1 MPASEDSA
9 SSGVGTQRGGKGRL
23 ARFAEW
29 RRGRPFVP
37 GLLVLLSGVV
47 IMTPAYLTVRIS
59 DLLVMISTLS
69 GVSTLFLGAAQI
81 MFGLGIW
88 LKPSTSV
95 YLGVFAI
102 LLSLVALPASNIG
115 GFLLGSLLGIF
126 GGALALAWEPGDGK
140 RKKPKAAAAEPAEER
155 GEESAEE
162 RGEESAE
169 GAEEGSEES
178 AEERGE
184 NGAEDGDASQS
195 GGGGYSA
202 TIAAL
207 LVAVGIAT
215 GVGILNANA
224 PYSVAQPA
232 RVGDVGQVTADNVTF
247 KGNVRIGVDTVGTE
261 HGRRDLIRITGDRLE
276 IKNLQ
281 IRLPGQWG
289 DGMLHTGSNVE
300 TYVIDGPVVVEATS
314 LQAVPALADISTIP
328 VKVDI
333 SGGAGDVLHQLG
345 LVPSEAPIPDP
356 VMEVVSL
363 KQVKLDL
370 MHLTGR
376 DMNAPVIHLK
386 AL

>member
-1 MPASEDSA
+1 MPA
-9 SSGVGTQRGGKGRL
+9 KGRL

-29 RRGRPFVP
+29 RRNRPFVP

-47 IMTPAYLTVRIS
+47 IMTPAYLTLRIS

-81 MFGLGIW
+81 MFALGIW
-88 LKPSTSV
+88 LKPATAP

-102 LLSLVALPASNIG
+102 LASLVALPASNIG

-126 GGALALAWEPGDGK
+126 GGAFALAWEPGE
-140 RKKPKAAAAEPAEER
+140 RKPKKAR
-155 GEESAEE
+155 GED
-162 RGEESAE
+162 G
-169 GAEEGSEES
+169 GS
-178 AEERGE
+178 
-184 NGAEDGDASQS
+184 
-195 GGGGYSA
+195 GGGYSA
-202 TIAAL
+202 TVAAL
-207 LVAVGIAT
+207 LVAVGMAT
-215 GVGILNANA
+215 GLDILNANA

-247 KGNVRIGVDTVGTE
+247 KGNVRVGVDSVGTE
-261 HGRRDLIRITGDRLE
+261 QGRRDLLRITGDRLE

-281 IRLPGQWG
+281 IKLPGQWG
-289 DGMLHTGSNVE
+289 DGLMQTGSDVE

-314 LQAVPALADISTIP
+314 LEAVPALAEISTVP

-333 SGGAGDVLHQLG
+333 SAGAGDVLHQLG

-370 MHLTGR
+370 LHLTGR
-376 DMNAPVIHLK
+376 DMNAPVVHLYP
-386 AL
+386 L

>member
-1 MPASEDSA
+1 MPA
-9 SSGVGTQRGGKGRL
+9 KGRL

-29 RRGRPFVP
+29 RRNRPFVP

-47 IMTPAYLTVRIS
+47 IMTPAYLTLRIS

-81 MFGLGIW
+81 MFALGIW
-88 LKPSTSV
+88 LKPATAP

-102 LLSLVALPASNIG
+102 LASLVALPASNIG

-126 GGALALAWEPGDGK
+126 GGAFALAWEPGE
-140 RKKPKAAAAEPAEER
+140 RKPKMAR
-155 GEESAEE
+155 GED
-162 RGEESAE
+162 
-169 GAEEGSEES
+169 
-178 AEERGE
+178 
-184 NGAEDGDASQS
+184 EDGGS
-195 GGGGYSA
+195 GGGYSA
-202 TIAAL
+202 TVAAL
-207 LVAVGIAT
+207 LVAVGMAT
-215 GVGILNANA
+215 GLGILNANA

-247 KGNVRIGVDTVGTE
+247 KGNVRVGVDSVGTE
-261 HGRRDLIRITGDRLE
+261 QGRRDLLRITGDRLE

-281 IRLPGQWG
+281 IKLPGQWG
-289 DGMLHTGSNVE
+289 DGLMQTGSDVE

-314 LQAVPALADISTIP
+314 LEAVPALAEISTVP

-333 SGGAGDVLHQLG
+333 SAGAGDVLHQLG

-370 MHLTGR
+370 LHLTGR
-376 DMNAPVIHLK
+376 DMNAPVVHLYP
-386 AL
+386 L

>member
-1 MPASEDSA
+1 MPA
-9 SSGVGTQRGGKGRL
+9 KGRL

-29 RRGRPFVP
+29 RRNRPFVP

-47 IMTPAYLTVRIS
+47 IMTPAYLTLRIS

-81 MFGLGIW
+81 MFALGIW
-88 LKPSTSV
+88 LKPATAP

-102 LLSLVALPASNIG
+102 LASLVALPASNIG

-126 GGALALAWEPGDGK
+126 GGAFALAWEPGE
-140 RKKPKAAAAEPAEER
+140 RKPKKAR
-155 GEESAEE
+155 GED
-162 RGEESAE
+162 
-169 GAEEGSEES
+169 
-178 AEERGE
+178 
-184 NGAEDGDASQS
+184 EDGGS
-195 GGGGYSA
+195 GGGYSA
-202 TIAAL
+202 TVAAL

-215 GVGILNANA
+215 GLGILNANA

-247 KGNVRIGVDTVGTE
+247 KGNVRVGVDSVGTE
-261 HGRRDLIRITGDRLE
+261 QGRRDLLRITGDRLE

-281 IRLPGQWG
+281 IKLPGQWG
-289 DGMLHTGSNVE
+289 DGLMQTGSDVE

-314 LQAVPALADISTIP
+314 LEAVPALAEISTVP

-333 SGGAGDVLHQLG
+333 SAGAGDVLHQLG

-370 MHLTGR
+370 LHLTGR
-376 DMNAPVIHLK
+376 DMNAPVVHLYP
-386 AL
+386 L

>member
-1 MPASEDSA
+1 MPA
-9 SSGVGTQRGGKGRL
+9 KGRL

-29 RRGRPFVP
+29 RRNRPFVP

-47 IMTPAYLTVRIS
+47 IMTPAYLTLRIS

-81 MFGLGIW
+81 MFALGIW
-88 LKPSTSV
+88 LKPATAP

-102 LLSLVALPASNIG
+102 LVSLVALPASNIG

-126 GGALALAWEPGDGK
+126 GGAFALAWESGE
-140 RKKPKAAAAEPAEER
+140 RKPKKAR
-155 GEESAEE
+155 GEGSG
-162 RGEESAE
+162 GETE
-169 GAEEGSEES
+169 
-178 AEERGE
+178 
-184 NGAEDGDASQS
+184 AEDAESEADTEGEPRSDRGS
-195 GGGGYSA
+195 GGGYSA

-247 KGNVRIGVDTVGTE
+247 KGNVHIGVDSVGTE
-261 HGRRDLIRITGDRLE
+261 HGGRDLLRITGDRLE

-289 DGMLHTGSNVE
+289 DGLMQTGPDVE
-300 TYVIDGPVVVEATS
+300 TYVVEGPVVVEATS
-314 LQAVPALADISTIP
+314 LEAVPALAEISTVP

-333 SGGAGDVLHQLG
+333 SAGVGDVLHQLG

-376 DMNAPVIHLK
+376 NMDAPVVHLYP
-386 AL
+386 L

>member
-1 MPASEDSA
+1 MPA
-9 SSGVGTQRGGKGRL
+9 KGRL

-29 RRGRPFVP
+29 RRNRPFVP

-47 IMTPAYLTVRIS
+47 IMTPAYLTLRIS

-81 MFGLGIW
+81 MFALGIW
-88 LKPSTSV
+88 LKPATAP

-102 LLSLVALPASNIG
+102 LASLVALPASNIG

-126 GGALALAWEPGDGK
+126 GGAFALAWEPGE
-140 RKKPKAAAAEPAEER
+140 RKPKMAR
-155 GEESAEE
+155 GED
-162 RGEESAE
+162 G
-169 GAEEGSEES
+169 GS
-178 AEERGE
+178 
-184 NGAEDGDASQS
+184 
-195 GGGGYSA
+195 GGGYSA
-202 TIAAL
+202 TVAAL

-215 GVGILNANA
+215 GLGILNANA

-247 KGNVRIGVDTVGTE
+247 KGNVRVGVDSVGTE
-261 HGRRDLIRITGDRLE
+261 QGRRDLLRITGDRLE

-281 IRLPGQWG
+281 IKLPGQWG
-289 DGMLHTGSNVE
+289 DGLMQTGPDVE

-314 LQAVPALADISTIP
+314 LEAVPALAEISTVP

-333 SGGAGDVLHQLG
+333 SAGAGDVLHQLG

-370 MHLTGR
+370 LHLTGR
-376 DMNAPVIHLK
+376 DMNAPVVHLYP
-386 AL
+386 L

>member
-1 MPASEDSA
+1 MPA
-9 SSGVGTQRGGKGRL
+9 KGRL

-29 RRGRPFVP
+29 RRNRPFVP

-47 IMTPAYLTVRIS
+47 IMTPAYLTLRIS

-81 MFGLGIW
+81 MFALGIW
-88 LKPSTSV
+88 LKPATAP

-102 LLSLVALPASNIG
+102 LVSLVALPASNIG

-126 GGALALAWEPGDGK
+126 GGAFALAWESGEPGE
-140 RKKPKAAAAEPAEER
+140 RKPKKAR
-155 GEESAEE
+155 GEGKEKD
-162 RGEESAE
+162 
-169 GAEEGSEES
+169 EGS
-178 AEERGE
+178 
-184 NGAEDGDASQS
+184 
-195 GGGGYSA
+195 GGGYSA

-247 KGNVRIGVDTVGTE
+247 KGNVHIGVDSLGTE
-261 HGRRDLIRITGDRLE
+261 HGGRDLLRITGDRLE

-289 DGMLHTGSNVE
+289 DGLMQTGPDVE
-300 TYVIDGPVVVEATS
+300 TYVVEGPVVVEATS
-314 LQAVPALADISTIP
+314 LEAVPALAEISTVP

-333 SGGAGDVLHQLG
+333 SAGAGDVLHQLG

-370 MHLTGR
+370 MHLSGR
-376 DMNAPVIHLK
+376 DMNAPVVHLYP
-386 AL
+386 L

>member
-1 MPASEDSA
+1 MPA
-9 SSGVGTQRGGKGRL
+9 KGRL

-29 RRGRPFVP
+29 RRNRPFVP

-47 IMTPAYLTVRIS
+47 IMTPAYLTLRIS

-81 MFGLGIW
+81 MFALGIW
-88 LKPSTSV
+88 LKPATAP

-102 LLSLVALPASNIG
+102 LASLVALPASNIG

-126 GGALALAWEPGDGK
+126 GGAFALAWEPGE
-140 RKKPKAAAAEPAEER
+140 RKPKKAR
-155 GEESAEE
+155 GED
-162 RGEESAE
+162 
-169 GAEEGSEES
+169 
-178 AEERGE
+178 
-184 NGAEDGDASQS
+184 EDGGS
-195 GGGGYSA
+195 GGGYSA
-202 TIAAL
+202 TVAAL

-215 GVGILNANA
+215 GLGILNANA

-247 KGNVRIGVDTVGTE
+247 KGNVRVGVDSVGTE
-261 HGRRDLIRITGDRLE
+261 QGRRDLLRITGDRLE

-281 IRLPGQWG
+281 IKLPGQWG
-289 DGMLHTGSNVE
+289 DGLMQTGPDVE

-314 LQAVPALADISTIP
+314 LEAVPALAEISTVP

-333 SGGAGDVLHQLG
+333 SAGAGDVLHQLG
-345 LVPSEAPIPDP
+345 LVSSEAPIPDP

-370 MHLTGR
+370 LHLTGR
-376 DMNAPVIHLK
+376 DMNAPVVHLYP
-386 AL
+386 L

>member
-1 MPASEDSA
+1 MPA
-9 SSGVGTQRGGKGRL
+9 KGRL

-29 RRGRPFVP
+29 RRNRPFVP

-47 IMTPAYLTVRIS
+47 IMTPAYLTLRIS

-81 MFGLGIW
+81 MFALGIW
-88 LKPSTSV
+88 LKPATAP
-95 YLGVFAI
+95 YLGAFAI
-102 LLSLVALPASNIG
+102 LASLVALPASNIG

-126 GGALALAWEPGDGK
+126 GGAFALAWEPGE
-140 RKKPKAAAAEPAEER
+140 RKPKKAR
-155 GEESAEE
+155 GED
-162 RGEESAE
+162 G
-169 GAEEGSEES
+169 GS
-178 AEERGE
+178 
-184 NGAEDGDASQS
+184 
-195 GGGGYSA
+195 GGGYSA
-202 TIAAL
+202 TVAAL
-207 LVAVGIAT
+207 LVAVGMAT
-215 GVGILNANA
+215 GLGILNANA

-247 KGNVRIGVDTVGTE
+247 KGNVRVGVDSVGTE
-261 HGRRDLIRITGDRLE
+261 QGRRDLLRITGDRLE

-281 IRLPGQWG
+281 IKLPGQWG
-289 DGMLHTGSNVE
+289 DGLMQTGSDVE

-314 LQAVPALADISTIP
+314 LEAVPALAEISTVP

-333 SGGAGDVLHQLG
+333 SAGAGDVLHQLG

-370 MHLTGR
+370 LHLTGR
-376 DMNAPVIHLK
+376 DMNASVVHLYP
-386 AL
+386 L

>member
-1 MPASEDSA
+1 MPA
-9 SSGVGTQRGGKGRL
+9 KGRL

-29 RRGRPFVP
+29 RRNRPFVP

-47 IMTPAYLTVRIS
+47 IMTPAYLTLRIS

-81 MFGLGIW
+81 MFALGIW
-88 LKPSTSV
+88 LKPATAP

-102 LLSLVALPASNIG
+102 LASLVALPASNIG

-126 GGALALAWEPGDGK
+126 GGAFALAWEPGE
-140 RKKPKAAAAEPAEER
+140 RKPKMAR
-155 GEESAEE
+155 GED
-162 RGEESAE
+162 G
-169 GAEEGSEES
+169 GS
-178 AEERGE
+178 
-184 NGAEDGDASQS
+184 
-195 GGGGYSA
+195 GGGYSA
-202 TIAAL
+202 TVAAL

-247 KGNVRIGVDTVGTE
+247 KGNVRISVDSVGTE
-261 HGRRDLIRITGDRLE
+261 HGRRDLIRITGDRLQ

-281 IRLPGQWG
+281 IQLPGQWG
-289 DGMLHTGSNVE
+289 DGMLRTGSKVE
-300 TYVIDGPVVVEATS
+300 TYVVEGPVVVEATS
-314 LQAVPALADISTIP
+314 LEAVPALAEISTVP

-333 SGGAGDVLHQLG
+333 SAGAGDVLHQLG

-370 MHLTGR
+370 LHLTGR
-376 DMNAPVIHLK
+376 DMNAPVVHLYP
-386 AL
+386 L

>member
-1 MPASEDSA
+1 MPA
-9 SSGVGTQRGGKGRL
+9 KGRL

-29 RRGRPFVP
+29 RRNRPFVP

-47 IMTPAYLTVRIS
+47 IMTPAYLTLRIS

-69 GVSTLFLGAAQI
+69 GVSTLFLGAGQI
-81 MFGLGIW
+81 MFALGIW
-88 LKPSTSV
+88 LKPATAP

-102 LLSLVALPASNIG
+102 LVSLVALPASNIG

-126 GGALALAWEPGDGK
+126 GGAFALAWESGE
-140 RKKPKAAAAEPAEER
+140 RKPKKTRSKSSGGGAG
-155 GEESAEE
+155 GETE
-162 RGEESAE
+162 
-169 GAEEGSEES
+169 
-178 AEERGE
+178 
-184 NGAEDGDASQS
+184 AEDAESEADTEGEPRSDRGSD
-195 GGGGYSA
+195 GGYSA
-202 TIAAL
+202 TVAAL

-247 KGNVRIGVDTVGTE
+247 KGNVRVGVDSVGTE
-261 HGRRDLIRITGDRLE
+261 QGGRDLLRITGDRLE

-281 IRLPGQWG
+281 IKLPGQWG
-289 DGMLHTGSNVE
+289 DGLMQTGPDVE
-300 TYVIDGPVVVEATS
+300 TYVIEGPVVVEATS
-314 LQAVPALADISTIP
+314 LEAVPALAEISTVP

-333 SGGAGDVLHQLG
+333 SAGAGDVLHQLG

-376 DMNAPVIHLK
+376 DMNAPVVHLYP
-386 AL
+386 L

>member
-1 MPASEDSA
+1 MPA
-9 SSGVGTQRGGKGRL
+9 KGRL

-29 RRGRPFVP
+29 RRNRPFVP

-47 IMTPAYLTVRIS
+47 IMTPAYLTLRIS

-81 MFGLGIW
+81 MFALGIW
-88 LKPSTSV
+88 LKPATAP

-102 LLSLVALPASNIG
+102 LASLVALPASNIG

-126 GGALALAWEPGDGK
+126 GGAFALAWEPGE
-140 RKKPKAAAAEPAEER
+140 RKPKKAR
-155 GEESAEE
+155 GED
-162 RGEESAE
+162 G
-169 GAEEGSEES
+169 GS
-178 AEERGE
+178 
-184 NGAEDGDASQS
+184 
-195 GGGGYSA
+195 GGGYSA
-202 TIAAL
+202 TVAAL
-207 LVAVGIAT
+207 LVAVGMAT
-215 GVGILNANA
+215 GLGILNANA

-247 KGNVRIGVDTVGTE
+247 KGNVRVGVDSVGTE
-261 HGRRDLIRITGDRLE
+261 QGRRDLLRITGDRLE

-281 IRLPGQWG
+281 IKLPGQWG
-289 DGMLHTGSNVE
+289 DGLMQTGPDVE

-314 LQAVPALADISTIP
+314 LEAVPALAEISTVP

-333 SGGAGDVLHQLG
+333 SAGAGDVLHQLG

-370 MHLTGR
+370 LHLTGR
-376 DMNAPVIHLK
+376 DMNAPVVHLYP
-386 AL
+386 L

>member
-1 MPASEDSA
+1 MPA
-9 SSGVGTQRGGKGRL
+9 RGRL

-47 IMTPAYLTVRIS
+47 IMTPAYLTLRIN

-88 LKPSTSV
+88 LKPATAP

-126 GGALALAWEPGDGK
+126 GGAFALAWEPGDGK
-140 RKKPKAAAAEPAEER
+140 RKKAKATAVEPAGSAELA
-155 GEESAEE
+155 ESAE
-162 RGEESAE
+162 SAE
-169 GAEEGSEES
+169 STGESVGDGGDGA
-178 AEERGE
+178 
-184 NGAEDGDASQS
+184 DGDAPQS
-195 GGGGYSA
+195 GGGYSA
-202 TIAAL
+202 TVAAL

-224 PYSVAQPA
+224 PYSAAQPA

-247 KGNVRIGVDTVGTE
+247 KGNVRISVDSVGTE
-261 HGRRDLIRITGDRLE
+261 HGRRDLIRITGDRLQ

-281 IRLPGQWG
+281 IQLPGQWG
-289 DGMLHTGSNVE
+289 DGMLRTGSKVE
-300 TYVIDGPVVVEATS
+300 TYVVEGPVVVEATS
-314 LQAVPALADISTIP
+314 LEAVPALAEISTIP

-333 SGGAGDVLHQLG
+333 SGSAGDVLHQLG

-370 MHLTGR
+370 LHLTGR
-376 DMNAPVIHLK
+376 DMNAPVVHLK

>member
-1 MPASEDSA
+1 MPA
-9 SSGVGTQRGGKGRL
+9 KGRL

-29 RRGRPFVP
+29 RRNRPFVP

-47 IMTPAYLTVRIS
+47 IMTPAYLTLRIS

-81 MFGLGIW
+81 MFALGIW
-88 LKPSTSV
+88 LKPATAP

-102 LLSLVALPASNIG
+102 LVSLVALPASNIG

-126 GGALALAWEPGDGK
+126 GGAFALAWESGE
-140 RKKPKAAAAEPAEER
+140 RKPKKTR
-155 GEESAEE
+155 SK
-162 RGEESAE
+162 S
-169 GAEEGSEES
+169 
-178 AEERGE
+178 
-184 NGAEDGDASQS
+184 S
-195 GGGGYSA
+195 GGGTGGETEAEDAESEADTEGEPRSDRGSDGGYSS
-202 TIAAL
+202 TVAAL

-247 KGNVRIGVDTVGTE
+247 KGNVRVGVDSVGTE
-261 HGRRDLIRITGDRLE
+261 QGGRDLLRITGDRLE

-289 DGMLHTGSNVE
+289 DGLMQTGPDVE
-300 TYVIDGPVVVEATS
+300 TYVIEGPVVVEATS
-314 LQAVPALADISTIP
+314 LEAVPALAEISTVP

-333 SGGAGDVLHQLG
+333 SAGAGDVLHQLG

-376 DMNAPVIHLK
+376 DMNAPVVHLYPR
-386 AL
+386 

>member
-1 MPASEDSA
+1 MPA
-9 SSGVGTQRGGKGRL
+9 KGRL

-29 RRGRPFVP
+29 RRNRPFVP

-47 IMTPAYLTVRIS
+47 IMTPAYLTLRIS

-81 MFGLGIW
+81 MFALGIW
-88 LKPSTSV
+88 LKPATAP

-102 LLSLVALPASNIG
+102 LASLVALPASNIG

-126 GGALALAWEPGDGK
+126 GGAFALAWEPGE
-140 RKKPKAAAAEPAEER
+140 RKPKKAR
-155 GEESAEE
+155 GED
-162 RGEESAE
+162 
-169 GAEEGSEES
+169 
-178 AEERGE
+178 
-184 NGAEDGDASQS
+184 EDGGSD
-195 GGGGYSA
+195 GGYSA
-202 TIAAL
+202 TVAAL

-215 GVGILNANA
+215 GLGILNANA

-247 KGNVRIGVDTVGTE
+247 KGNVRVGVDSVGTE
-261 HGRRDLIRITGDRLE
+261 QGRRDLLRITGDRLE

-281 IRLPGQWG
+281 IKLPGQWG
-289 DGMLHTGSNVE
+289 DGLMQTGPDVE

-314 LQAVPALADISTIP
+314 LEAVPALAEISTVP

-333 SGGAGDVLHQLG
+333 SAGAGDVLHQLG

-370 MHLTGR
+370 LHLTGR
-376 DMNAPVIHLK
+376 DMNAPVVHLYP
-386 AL
+386 L

>member
-1 MPASEDSA
+1 MPA
-9 SSGVGTQRGGKGRL
+9 KGRL

-29 RRGRPFVP
+29 RRNRPFVP

-47 IMTPAYLTVRIS
+47 IMTPAYLTLRIS

-81 MFGLGIW
+81 MFALGIW
-88 LKPSTSV
+88 LKPATAP

-102 LLSLVALPASNIG
+102 LVSLVALPASNIG

-126 GGALALAWEPGDGK
+126 GGAFALAWESGERSE
-140 RKKPKAAAAEPAEER
+140 RKAKKVR
-155 GEESAEE
+155 GE
-162 RGEESAE
+162 
-169 GAEEGSEES
+169 GAGGS
-178 AEERGE
+178 
-184 NGAEDGDASQS
+184 S
-195 GGGGYSA
+195 GSSSDGGYSA
-202 TIAAL
+202 TVAAL

-247 KGNVRIGVDTVGTE
+247 KGNVHIGVDSVGTE
-261 HGRRDLIRITGDRLE
+261 HGGRDLLRITGDRLE

-289 DGMLHTGSNVE
+289 DGLMQTGPDVE
-300 TYVIDGPVVVEATS
+300 TYVIEGPVVVEATS
-314 LQAVPALADISTIP
+314 LEAVPALAEVSTVP

-333 SGGAGDVLHQLG
+333 SAGAGDVLHQLG
-345 LVPSEAPIPDP
+345 LIPSEAPIPDP

-370 MHLTGR
+370 LHLTGR
-376 DMNAPVIHLK
+376 NMEAPVVHLYP
-386 AL
+386 L

>member
-1 MPASEDSA
+1 MPA
-9 SSGVGTQRGGKGRL
+9 KGRL

-29 RRGRPFVP
+29 RRNRPFVP

-47 IMTPAYLTVRIS
+47 IMTPAYLTLRIS

-81 MFGLGIW
+81 MFALGIW
-88 LKPSTSV
+88 LKPATAP

-102 LLSLVALPASNIG
+102 LVSLVALPASNIG

-126 GGALALAWEPGDGK
+126 GGAFALAWESGEPGERSE
-140 RKKPKAAAAEPAEER
+140 RKSKK
-155 GEESAEE
+155 
-162 RGEESAE
+162 
-169 GAEEGSEES
+169 
-178 AEERGE
+178 
-184 NGAEDGDASQS
+184 
-195 GGGGYSA
+195 GGYSA
-202 TIAAL
+202 TVAAL

-247 KGNVRIGVDTVGTE
+247 KGNVRVGVDSVGTE
-261 HGRRDLIRITGDRLE
+261 HGGRDLLRITGDRLE

-289 DGMLHTGSNVE
+289 DGLMQTGPDVE
-300 TYVIDGPVVVEATS
+300 TYVIEGPVVVEATS
-314 LQAVPALADISTIP
+314 LEAVPALKEISTVP

-333 SGGAGDVLHQLG
+333 SAGAGDVLHQLG

-376 DMNAPVIHLK
+376 DMNAPVVHLYP
-386 AL
+386 L

>member
-1 MPASEDSA
+1 MPA
-9 SSGVGTQRGGKGRL
+9 KGRL
-23 ARFAEW
+23 ARFAKW
-29 RRGRPFVP
+29 RRNRPFVP

-47 IMTPAYLTVRIS
+47 IMTPAYLTLRIS

-81 MFGLGIW
+81 MFALGIW
-88 LKPSTSV
+88 LKPATAP

-102 LLSLVALPASNIG
+102 LVSLVALPASNIG

-126 GGALALAWEPGDGK
+126 GGAFALAWESGEPGE
-140 RKKPKAAAAEPAEER
+140 RSERKPKK
-155 GEESAEE
+155 
-162 RGEESAE
+162 
-169 GAEEGSEES
+169 
-178 AEERGE
+178 
-184 NGAEDGDASQS
+184 
-195 GGGGYSA
+195 GGYSA
-202 TIAAL
+202 TVAAL

-247 KGNVRIGVDTVGTE
+247 KGNVRVGVDSVGTE
-261 HGRRDLIRITGDRLE
+261 QGGRDLLRITGDRLE

-281 IRLPGQWG
+281 IKLPGQWG
-289 DGMLHTGSNVE
+289 DGLMQTGPDVE
-300 TYVIDGPVVVEATS
+300 TYVIEGPVVVEATS
-314 LQAVPALADISTIP
+314 LEAVPALAEISTVP

-333 SGGAGDVLHQLG
+333 SAGAGDVLHQLG

-376 DMNAPVIHLK
+376 DMNAPVVHLYP
-386 AL
+386 L

>member
-1 MPASEDSA
+1 MPA
-9 SSGVGTQRGGKGRL
+9 KGRL

-29 RRGRPFVP
+29 RRNRPFVP

-47 IMTPAYLTVRIS
+47 IMTPAYLTLRIS

-81 MFGLGIW
+81 MFALGIW
-88 LKPSTSV
+88 LKPATAP

-102 LLSLVALPASNIG
+102 LASLVALPASNIG
-115 GFLLGSLLGIF
+115 GFLGSLLGIF
-126 GGALALAWEPGDGK
+126 GGAFALAWEPGE
-140 RKKPKAAAAEPAEER
+140 RKPKKAR
-155 GEESAEE
+155 GED
-162 RGEESAE
+162 
-169 GAEEGSEES
+169 
-178 AEERGE
+178 
-184 NGAEDGDASQS
+184 EDGGS
-195 GGGGYSA
+195 GGGYSA
-202 TIAAL
+202 TVAAL

-215 GVGILNANA
+215 GLGILNANA

-247 KGNVRIGVDTVGTE
+247 KGNVRVGVDSVGTE
-261 HGRRDLIRITGDRLE
+261 QGRRDLLRITGDRLE

-281 IRLPGQWG
+281 IKLPGQWG
-289 DGMLHTGSNVE
+289 DGLMQTGPDVE

-314 LQAVPALADISTIP
+314 LEAVPALAEISTVP

-333 SGGAGDVLHQLG
+333 SAGAGDVLHQLG

-370 MHLTGR
+370 LHLTGR
-376 DMNAPVIHLK
+376 DMNAPVVHLYP
-386 AL
+386 L

>member
-1 MPASEDSA
+1 MPA
-9 SSGVGTQRGGKGRL
+9 KGRL

-29 RRGRPFVP
+29 RRNRPFVP

-47 IMTPAYLTVRIS
+47 IMTPAYLTLRIS

-81 MFGLGIW
+81 MFALGIW
-88 LKPSTSV
+88 LKPATAP

-102 LLSLVALPASNIG
+102 LVSLVALPASNIG
-115 GFLLGSLLGIF
+115 GFLLGSWLGIF
-126 GGALALAWEPGDGK
+126 GGAFALAWEPGERSE
-140 RKKPKAAAAEPAEER
+140 RKAKK
-155 GEESAEE
+155 
-162 RGEESAE
+162 
-169 GAEEGSEES
+169 
-178 AEERGE
+178 
-184 NGAEDGDASQS
+184 
-195 GGGGYSA
+195 GGYSA
-202 TIAAL
+202 TVAAL

-232 RVGDVGQVTADNVTF
+232 RVGDVGQVTADYVTF
-247 KGNVRIGVDTVGTE
+247 KGNVHIGVDSVGTE
-261 HGRRDLIRITGDRLE
+261 HGGRDLLCITGDRLE

-289 DGMLHTGSNVE
+289 DGLMQTGPDVE
-300 TYVIDGPVVVEATS
+300 TYVVEGPVVVEATS
-314 LQAVPALADISTIP
+314 LEAVPALAEISTVP

-333 SGGAGDVLHQLG
+333 SAGVGDVLHQLG

-376 DMNAPVIHLK
+376 NMDAPVVHLYP
-386 AL
+386 L

>member
-1 MPASEDSA
+1 MPA
-9 SSGVGTQRGGKGRL
+9 KGRL

-29 RRGRPFVP
+29 RRNRPFVP

-47 IMTPAYLTVRIS
+47 IMTPAYLTLRIS

-81 MFGLGIW
+81 MFALGIW
-88 LKPSTSV
+88 LKPATAP

-102 LLSLVALPASNIG
+102 LASLVALPASNIG

-126 GGALALAWEPGDGK
+126 GGAFALAWEPGE
-140 RKKPKAAAAEPAEER
+140 RKPKKAR
-155 GEESAEE
+155 GED
-162 RGEESAE
+162 G
-169 GAEEGSEES
+169 GS
-178 AEERGE
+178 
-184 NGAEDGDASQS
+184 
-195 GGGGYSA
+195 GGGYSA
-202 TIAAL
+202 TVAAL
-207 LVAVGIAT
+207 LVAVGMAT
-215 GVGILNANA
+215 GLGILNANA

-247 KGNVRIGVDTVGTE
+247 KGNVRVGVDSVGTE
-261 HGRRDLIRITGDRLE
+261 QGRRDLLRITGDRLE
-276 IKNLQ
+276 IKNLE
-281 IRLPGQWG
+281 IKLPGQWG
-289 DGMLHTGSNVE
+289 DGLMQTGSDVE

-314 LQAVPALADISTIP
+314 LEAVPALAEISTVP

-333 SGGAGDVLHQLG
+333 SAGAGDVLHQLG

-370 MHLTGR
+370 LHLTGR
-376 DMNAPVIHLK
+376 DMNAPVVHLYP
-386 AL
+386 L

>member
-1 MPASEDSA
+1 MPA
-9 SSGVGTQRGGKGRL
+9 KGRL

-29 RRGRPFVP
+29 RRNRPFVP

-47 IMTPAYLTVRIS
+47 IMTPAYLTLRIS

-81 MFGLGIW
+81 MFALGIW
-88 LKPSTSV
+88 LKPATAP

-102 LLSLVALPASNIG
+102 LVSLVALPASNIG

-126 GGALALAWEPGDGK
+126 GGAFALAWESGEPGERSE
-140 RKKPKAAAAEPAEER
+140 RKSKKGGGERSSGETGGETEAEVAESEA
-155 GEESAEE
+155 GS
-162 RGEESAE
+162 
-169 GAEEGSEES
+169 EEGS
-178 AEERGE
+178 
-184 NGAEDGDASQS
+184 
-195 GGGGYSA
+195 GGGYSA

-247 KGNVRIGVDTVGTE
+247 KGNVHIGVDSVGTE
-261 HGRRDLIRITGDRLE
+261 HGGRDLLRITGDRLE

-289 DGMLHTGSNVE
+289 DGLMQTGPDVE
-300 TYVIDGPVVVEATS
+300 TYVVEGPVVVEATS
-314 LQAVPALADISTIP
+314 LEAVPALAEISTVP

-333 SGGAGDVLHQLG
+333 SAGAGDVLHQLG

-376 DMNAPVIHLK
+376 NMDAPVVHLYP
-386 AL
+386 L

>member
-1 MPASEDSA
+1 MPA
-9 SSGVGTQRGGKGRL
+9 KGRL

-29 RRGRPFVP
+29 RRNRPFVP

-47 IMTPAYLTVRIS
+47 IMTPAYLTLRIS

-81 MFGLGIW
+81 MFALGIW
-88 LKPSTSV
+88 LKPATAP

-102 LLSLVALPASNIG
+102 LASLVALPASNIG

-126 GGALALAWEPGDGK
+126 GGAFALAWEPGE
-140 RKKPKAAAAEPAEER
+140 RKPKKAR
-155 GEESAEE
+155 GED
-162 RGEESAE
+162 G
-169 GAEEGSEES
+169 GS
-178 AEERGE
+178 
-184 NGAEDGDASQS
+184 
-195 GGGGYSA
+195 GGGYSA
-202 TIAAL
+202 TVAAL

-215 GVGILNANA
+215 GLGILNANA

-247 KGNVRIGVDTVGTE
+247 KGNVRVGVDSVGTE
-261 HGRRDLIRITGDRLE
+261 QGRRDLLRITGDRLE

-281 IRLPGQWG
+281 IKLPGQWG
-289 DGMLHTGSNVE
+289 DGLMQTGSDVE

-314 LQAVPALADISTIP
+314 LEAVPALAEISTVP

-333 SGGAGDVLHQLG
+333 SAGAGDVLHQLG

-370 MHLTGR
+370 LHLTGR
-376 DMNAPVIHLK
+376 DMNAPVVHLYP
-386 AL
+386 L

>member
-1 MPASEDSA
+1 MPA
-9 SSGVGTQRGGKGRL
+9 KGRL

-29 RRGRPFVP
+29 RRNRPFVP

-47 IMTPAYLTVRIS
+47 IMTPAYLTLRIS

-81 MFGLGIW
+81 MFALGIW
-88 LKPSTSV
+88 LKPATAP

-102 LLSLVALPASNIG
+102 LASLVALPASNIG

-126 GGALALAWEPGDGK
+126 GGAFALAWEPGE
-140 RKKPKAAAAEPAEER
+140 RKPKKAR
-155 GEESAEE
+155 GED
-162 RGEESAE
+162 
-169 GAEEGSEES
+169 
-178 AEERGE
+178 
-184 NGAEDGDASQS
+184 EDGGS
-195 GGGGYSA
+195 GGGYSA
-202 TIAAL
+202 TVAAL
-207 LVAVGIAT
+207 LVAVGMAT
-215 GVGILNANA
+215 GLGILNANA

-247 KGNVRIGVDTVGTE
+247 KGNVRVGVDSVGTE
-261 HGRRDLIRITGDRLE
+261 QGRRDLLRITGDRLE

-281 IRLPGQWG
+281 IKLPGQWG
-289 DGMLHTGSNVE
+289 DGLMQTGPDVE

-314 LQAVPALADISTIP
+314 LEAVPALAEISTVP

-333 SGGAGDVLHQLG
+333 SAGAGDVLHQLG

-370 MHLTGR
+370 LHLTGR
-376 DMNAPVIHLK
+376 DMNAPVVHLYP
-386 AL
+386 L

>member
-1 MPASEDSA
+1 MPA
-9 SSGVGTQRGGKGRL
+9 KGRL

-29 RRGRPFVP
+29 RRNRPFVP

-47 IMTPAYLTVRIS
+47 IMTPAYLTLRIS

-81 MFGLGIW
+81 MFALGIW
-88 LKPSTSV
+88 LKPATAP

-102 LLSLVALPASNIG
+102 LVSLVALPASNIG

-126 GGALALAWEPGDGK
+126 GGAFALAWESGE
-140 RKKPKAAAAEPAEER
+140 RKPKKTR
-155 GEESAEE
+155 SK
-162 RGEESAE
+162 S
-169 GAEEGSEES
+169 
-178 AEERGE
+178 
-184 NGAEDGDASQS
+184 S
-195 GGGGYSA
+195 GGGTGGETEAEDAESEADTEGEPRSDRGSDGGYSS
-202 TIAAL
+202 TVAAL

-247 KGNVRIGVDTVGTE
+247 KGNVHIGVDSVGTE
-261 HGRRDLIRITGDRLE
+261 HGGRDLLRITGDRLE

-289 DGMLHTGSNVE
+289 DGLMQTGPDVE
-300 TYVIDGPVVVEATS
+300 TYVLEGPVVVEATS
-314 LQAVPALADISTIP
+314 LEAVPALAEISTVP
-328 VKVDI
+328 VQVDI
-333 SGGAGDVLHQLG
+333 SAGAGDVLHQLG
-345 LVPSEAPIPDP
+345 LIPSEAPIPDP

-370 MHLTGR
+370 LHLTGR
-376 DMNAPVIHLK
+376 NMEAPVVHLYP
-386 AL
+386 L

>member
-1 MPASEDSA
+1 MPA
-9 SSGVGTQRGGKGRL
+9 KGRL

-29 RRGRPFVP
+29 RRNRPFVP
-37 GLLVLLSGVV
+37 GLLVLLSSVV
-47 IMTPAYLTVRIS
+47 IMTPAYLTLRIS

-81 MFGLGIW
+81 MFALGIW
-88 LKPSTSV
+88 LKPATAP

-102 LLSLVALPASNIG
+102 LASLVALPASNIG

-126 GGALALAWEPGDGK
+126 GGAFALAWEPGE
-140 RKKPKAAAAEPAEER
+140 RKPKKAR
-155 GEESAEE
+155 GED
-162 RGEESAE
+162 
-169 GAEEGSEES
+169 
-178 AEERGE
+178 
-184 NGAEDGDASQS
+184 EDGGS
-195 GGGGYSA
+195 GGGYSA
-202 TIAAL
+202 TVAAL

-215 GVGILNANA
+215 GLGILNANA

-247 KGNVRIGVDTVGTE
+247 KGNVRVGVDSVGTE
-261 HGRRDLIRITGDRLE
+261 QGRRDLLRITGDRLE

-281 IRLPGQWG
+281 IKLPGQWG
-289 DGMLHTGSNVE
+289 DGLMQTGPDVE

-314 LQAVPALADISTIP
+314 LEAVPALAEISTVP

-333 SGGAGDVLHQLG
+333 SAGAGDVLHQLG

-370 MHLTGR
+370 LHLTGR
-376 DMNAPVIHLK
+376 DMNAPVVHLYP
-386 AL
+386 L

>member
-1 MPASEDSA
+1 MPA
-9 SSGVGTQRGGKGRL
+9 KGRL

-29 RRGRPFVP
+29 RRNRPFVP

-47 IMTPAYLTVRIS
+47 IMTPAYLTLRIS

-69 GVSTLFLGAAQI
+69 GVSTLFLGAGQI
-81 MFGLGIW
+81 MFALGIW
-88 LKPSTSV
+88 LKPATAP

-102 LLSLVALPASNIG
+102 LASLVALPASNIG

-126 GGALALAWEPGDGK
+126 GGAFALAWEPGE
-140 RKKPKAAAAEPAEER
+140 RKPKMAR
-155 GEESAEE
+155 GED
-162 RGEESAE
+162 G
-169 GAEEGSEES
+169 GS
-178 AEERGE
+178 
-184 NGAEDGDASQS
+184 
-195 GGGGYSA
+195 GGGYSA
-202 TIAAL
+202 TVAAL

-247 KGNVRIGVDTVGTE
+247 KGNVRISVDSVGTE
-261 HGRRDLIRITGDRLE
+261 HGRRDLIRITGDRLQ

-281 IRLPGQWG
+281 IQLPGQWG
-289 DGMLHTGSNVE
+289 DGMLRTGSKVE
-300 TYVIDGPVVVEATS
+300 TYVVEGPVVVEATS
-314 LQAVPALADISTIP
+314 LEAVPALAEISTVP

-333 SGGAGDVLHQLG
+333 SAGAGDVLHQLG

-370 MHLTGR
+370 LHLTGR
-376 DMNAPVIHLK
+376 DMNAPVVHLYP
-386 AL
+386 L

>member
-1 MPASEDSA
+1 MPA
-9 SSGVGTQRGGKGRL
+9 KGRL

-29 RRGRPFVP
+29 RRNRPFVP

-47 IMTPAYLTVRIS
+47 IMTPAYLTLRIS

-81 MFGLGIW
+81 MFALGIW
-88 LKPSTSV
+88 LKPATAP

-102 LLSLVALPASNIG
+102 LASLVALPASNIG

-126 GGALALAWEPGDGK
+126 GGAFALAWEPGE
-140 RKKPKAAAAEPAEER
+140 RKPKKAR
-155 GEESAEE
+155 GED
-162 RGEESAE
+162 G
-169 GAEEGSEES
+169 GS
-178 AEERGE
+178 
-184 NGAEDGDASQS
+184 
-195 GGGGYSA
+195 GGGYSA
-202 TIAAL
+202 TVAAL
-207 LVAVGIAT
+207 LVAVGMAT
-215 GVGILNANA
+215 GLGILNANA

-247 KGNVRIGVDTVGTE
+247 KGNVRVGVDSVGTE
-261 HGRRDLIRITGDRLE
+261 QGRRDLLRITGDRLE

-281 IRLPGQWG
+281 IKLPGQWG
-289 DGMLHTGSNVE
+289 DGLMQTGSDVE

-314 LQAVPALADISTIP
+314 LEAVPALAEISTVP

-333 SGGAGDVLHQLG
+333 SAGAGDVLHQLG

-370 MHLTGR
+370 LHLTGR
-376 DMNAPVIHLK
+376 DMNAPVVHLYP
-386 AL
+386 L

>member
-1 MPASEDSA
+1 MPA
-9 SSGVGTQRGGKGRL
+9 KGRL

-29 RRGRPFVP
+29 RRNRPFVP

-47 IMTPAYLTVRIS
+47 IMTPAYLTLRIS

-81 MFGLGIW
+81 MFALGIW
-88 LKPSTSV
+88 LKPATAP

-102 LLSLVALPASNIG
+102 LVSLVALPASNIG

-126 GGALALAWEPGDGK
+126 GGAFALAWESGE
-140 RKKPKAAAAEPAEER
+140 RKPKKTRSKSSGGGAG
-155 GEESAEE
+155 GETE
-162 RGEESAE
+162 
-169 GAEEGSEES
+169 
-178 AEERGE
+178 
-184 NGAEDGDASQS
+184 AEDAESEADTEGEPRSDRGSD
-195 GGGGYSA
+195 GGYSA
-202 TIAAL
+202 TVAAL

-247 KGNVRIGVDTVGTE
+247 KGNVRVGVDSVGTE
-261 HGRRDLIRITGDRLE
+261 QGGRDLLRITGDRLE

-281 IRLPGQWG
+281 IKLPGQWG
-289 DGMLHTGSNVE
+289 DGLMQTGPDVE
-300 TYVIDGPVVVEATS
+300 TYVIEGPVVVEATS
-314 LQAVPALADISTIP
+314 LEAVPALAEISTVP

-333 SGGAGDVLHQLG
+333 SAGAGDVLHQLG

-376 DMNAPVIHLK
+376 DMNAPVVHLYP
-386 AL
+386 L

>member
-1 MPASEDSA
+1 MPA
-9 SSGVGTQRGGKGRL
+9 KGRL

-29 RRGRPFVP
+29 RRNRPFVP

-47 IMTPAYLTVRIS
+47 IMTPAYLTLRIS

-81 MFGLGIW
+81 MFALGIW
-88 LKPSTSV
+88 LKPATAP

-102 LLSLVALPASNIG
+102 LASLVALPASNIG

-126 GGALALAWEPGDGK
+126 GGAFALAWEPGE
-140 RKKPKAAAAEPAEER
+140 RKPKMAR
-155 GEESAEE
+155 GED
-162 RGEESAE
+162 G
-169 GAEEGSEES
+169 GS
-178 AEERGE
+178 
-184 NGAEDGDASQS
+184 
-195 GGGGYSA
+195 GGGYSA
-202 TIAAL
+202 TVAAL
-207 LVAVGIAT
+207 LVAVGMAT
-215 GVGILNANA
+215 GLGILNANA

-247 KGNVRIGVDTVGTE
+247 KGNVRVGVDSVGTE
-261 HGRRDLIRITGDRLE
+261 QGRRDLLRITGDRLE

-281 IRLPGQWG
+281 IKLPGQWG
-289 DGMLHTGSNVE
+289 DGLMQTGPDVE

-314 LQAVPALADISTIP
+314 LEAVPALAEISTVP

-333 SGGAGDVLHQLG
+333 SAGAGDVLHQLG

-370 MHLTGR
+370 LHLTGR
-376 DMNAPVIHLK
+376 DMNAPVVHLYP
-386 AL
+386 L

>member
-1 MPASEDSA
+1 MPA
-9 SSGVGTQRGGKGRL
+9 KGRL

-29 RRGRPFVP
+29 RRNRPFVP

-47 IMTPAYLTVRIS
+47 IMTPAYLTLRIS

-81 MFGLGIW
+81 MFALGIW
-88 LKPSTSV
+88 LKPATAP

-102 LLSLVALPASNIG
+102 LASLVALPASNIG

-126 GGALALAWEPGDGK
+126 GGAFALAWEPGE
-140 RKKPKAAAAEPAEER
+140 RKPKKAR
-155 GEESAEE
+155 GED
-162 RGEESAE
+162 
-169 GAEEGSEES
+169 
-178 AEERGE
+178 
-184 NGAEDGDASQS
+184 EDGGS
-195 GGGGYSA
+195 GGGYSA
-202 TIAAL
+202 TVAAL
-207 LVAVGIAT
+207 LVAVGIAA
-215 GVGILNANA
+215 GLGILNANA

-247 KGNVRIGVDTVGTE
+247 KGNVRVGVDSVGTE
-261 HGRRDLIRITGDRLE
+261 QGRRDLLRITGDRLE

-281 IRLPGQWG
+281 IKLPGQWG
-289 DGMLHTGSNVE
+289 DGLMQTGPDVE

-314 LQAVPALADISTIP
+314 LEAVPALAEISTVP

-333 SGGAGDVLHQLG
+333 SAGAGDVLHQLG

-370 MHLTGR
+370 LHLTGR
-376 DMNAPVIHLK
+376 DMNAPVVHLYP
-386 AL
+386 L

>member
-1 MPASEDSA
+1 MPA
-9 SSGVGTQRGGKGRL
+9 KGRL

-29 RRGRPFVP
+29 RRNRPFVP

-47 IMTPAYLTVRIS
+47 IMTPAYLTLRIS

-81 MFGLGIW
+81 MFALGIW
-88 LKPSTSV
+88 LKPATAP

-102 LLSLVALPASNIG
+102 LASLVALPASNIG

-126 GGALALAWEPGDGK
+126 GGAFALAWEPGE
-140 RKKPKAAAAEPAEER
+140 RKPKKAR
-155 GEESAEE
+155 GED
-162 RGEESAE
+162 G
-169 GAEEGSEES
+169 GS
-178 AEERGE
+178 
-184 NGAEDGDASQS
+184 
-195 GGGGYSA
+195 GGGYSA
-202 TIAAL
+202 TVAAL
-207 LVAVGIAT
+207 LVAVGMAT
-215 GVGILNANA
+215 GLGILNANA

-247 KGNVRIGVDTVGTE
+247 KGNVRVGVDSVGTE
-261 HGRRDLIRITGDRLE
+261 QGRRDLLRITGDRLE

-281 IRLPGQWG
+281 IKLSGQWG
-289 DGMLHTGSNVE
+289 DGLMQTGSDVE

-314 LQAVPALADISTIP
+314 LEAVPALAEISTVP

-333 SGGAGDVLHQLG
+333 SAGAGDVLHQLG

-370 MHLTGR
+370 LHLTGR
-376 DMNAPVIHLK
+376 DMNAPVVHLYP
-386 AL
+386 L

>member
-1 MPASEDSA
+1 MPA
-9 SSGVGTQRGGKGRL
+9 KGRL

-29 RRGRPFVP
+29 RRNRPFVP

-47 IMTPAYLTVRIS
+47 IMTPAYLTLRIS

-81 MFGLGIW
+81 MFALGIW
-88 LKPSTSV
+88 LKPATAP

-102 LLSLVALPASNIG
+102 LASLVALPASNIG

-126 GGALALAWEPGDGK
+126 GGAFALAWEPGE
-140 RKKPKAAAAEPAEER
+140 RKPKKAR
-155 GEESAEE
+155 GED
-162 RGEESAE
+162 
-169 GAEEGSEES
+169 
-178 AEERGE
+178 
-184 NGAEDGDASQS
+184 EDGGS
-195 GGGGYSA
+195 GGGYSA
-202 TIAAL
+202 TVAAL

-215 GVGILNANA
+215 GLGILNANA

-247 KGNVRIGVDTVGTE
+247 KGNVRVGVDSVGTE
-261 HGRRDLIRITGDRLE
+261 QGRRDLLRITGDRLE

-281 IRLPGQWG
+281 IKLPGQWG
-289 DGMLHTGSNVE
+289 DGLMQTGPDVE

-314 LQAVPALADISTIP
+314 LEAVPALAEISTVP

-333 SGGAGDVLHQLG
+333 SAGAGDVLHQLG
-345 LVPSEAPIPDP
+345 LVPSVAPIPDP

-370 MHLTGR
+370 LHLTGR
-376 DMNAPVIHLK
+376 DMNAPVVHLYP
-386 AL
+386 L

>member
-1 MPASEDSA
+1 MPA
-9 SSGVGTQRGGKGRL
+9 KGRL

-29 RRGRPFVP
+29 RRNRPFVP

-47 IMTPAYLTVRIS
+47 IMTPAYLTLRIS

-81 MFGLGIW
+81 MFALGIW
-88 LKPSTSV
+88 LKPATAP

-102 LLSLVALPASNIG
+102 LASLVALPASNIG

-126 GGALALAWEPGDGK
+126 GGAFALAWEPGE
-140 RKKPKAAAAEPAEER
+140 RKPKKAR
-155 GEESAEE
+155 GED
-162 RGEESAE
+162 
-169 GAEEGSEES
+169 
-178 AEERGE
+178 
-184 NGAEDGDASQS
+184 EDGGS
-195 GGGGYSA
+195 GGGYSA
-202 TIAAL
+202 TVAAL

-215 GVGILNANA
+215 GLGILNANA

-247 KGNVRIGVDTVGTE
+247 KGNVRVGVDSVGTE
-261 HGRRDLIRITGDRLE
+261 QGRRDLLRITGDRLE

-281 IRLPGQWG
+281 IKLPGQWG
-289 DGMLHTGSNVE
+289 DGLMQTGPDVE

-314 LQAVPALADISTIP
+314 LEAVPALAEISTVP

-333 SGGAGDVLHQLG
+333 SAGAGDVLHQLG

-370 MHLTGR
+370 LHLTGR
-376 DMNAPVIHLK
+376 DLNAPVVHLYP
-386 AL
+386 L

>member
-1 MPASEDSA
+1 MPA
-9 SSGVGTQRGGKGRL
+9 KGRL

-29 RRGRPFVP
+29 RRNRPFVP

-47 IMTPAYLTVRIS
+47 IMTPAYLTLRIS

-81 MFGLGIW
+81 MFALGIW
-88 LKPSTSV
+88 LKPATAP

-102 LLSLVALPASNIG
+102 LASLVALPASNIG

-126 GGALALAWEPGDGK
+126 GGAFALAWEPGE
-140 RKKPKAAAAEPAEER
+140 RKPKKAR
-155 GEESAEE
+155 GED
-162 RGEESAE
+162 G
-169 GAEEGSEES
+169 GS
-178 AEERGE
+178 
-184 NGAEDGDASQS
+184 
-195 GGGGYSA
+195 GGGYSA
-202 TIAAL
+202 TVAAL
-207 LVAVGIAT
+207 LVAVGMAT
-215 GVGILNANA
+215 GLGILNANA

-247 KGNVRIGVDTVGTE
+247 KGNVRVGVDSVGTE
-261 HGRRDLIRITGDRLE
+261 QGRRDLLRITGDRLE

-281 IRLPGQWG
+281 IKLPGQWG
-289 DGMLHTGSNVE
+289 DGLMQTGSDVE

-314 LQAVPALADISTIP
+314 LEAVPALAEISTVP

-333 SGGAGDVLHQLG
+333 SAGAGDVLHQLG
-345 LVPSEAPIPDP
+345 LVSSEAPIPDP

-370 MHLTGR
+370 LHLTGR
-376 DMNAPVIHLK
+376 DMNAPVVHLYP
-386 AL
+386 L

>member
-1 MPASEDSA
+1 MPA
-9 SSGVGTQRGGKGRL
+9 KGRL

-29 RRGRPFVP
+29 RRNRPFVP

-47 IMTPAYLTVRIS
+47 IMTPAYLTLRIS

-81 MFGLGIW
+81 MFALGIW
-88 LKPSTSV
+88 LKPATAP

-102 LLSLVALPASNIG
+102 LASLVALPASNIG

-126 GGALALAWEPGDGK
+126 GGAFALAWEPGE
-140 RKKPKAAAAEPAEER
+140 RKPKKAR
-155 GEESAEE
+155 GED
-162 RGEESAE
+162 G
-169 GAEEGSEES
+169 GS
-178 AEERGE
+178 
-184 NGAEDGDASQS
+184 
-195 GGGGYSA
+195 GGGYSA
-202 TIAAL
+202 TVAAL
-207 LVAVGIAT
+207 LVAVGMAT
-215 GVGILNANA
+215 GLGILNANA

-232 RVGDVGQVTADNVTF
+232 RVGDVGQVTADDVTF
-247 KGNVRIGVDTVGTE
+247 KGNVRVGVDSVGTE
-261 HGRRDLIRITGDRLE
+261 QGRRDLLRITGDRLE

-281 IRLPGQWG
+281 IKLPGQWG
-289 DGMLHTGSNVE
+289 DGLMQTGSDVE

-314 LQAVPALADISTIP
+314 LEAVPALAEISTVP

-333 SGGAGDVLHQLG
+333 SAGAGDVLHQLG

-370 MHLTGR
+370 LHLTGR
-376 DMNAPVIHLK
+376 DMNAPVVHLYP
-386 AL
+386 L